1 MKSARLKTLALAS
14 PAILL
19 FGCGA
24 KEQTRPNIVF
34 FLVDD
39 YGWPESSV
47 PYGDEVYP
55 RNLEFHT
62 PNMERLARKGVMMTN
77 AYACPVSTPTR
88 TAIMSGMNAVH
99 SHITNWVSMA
109 KDEPADA
116 VGGLNGNGVF
126 QDLATD
132 VFMRPDWNINGLCP
146 DIPESEGI
154 NDVAV
159 ATPMVRLLRDAGY
172 YTIHVGKAHWA
183 SAGVPGASPYNMGFA
198 VNVAGN
204 NAGHPKSYLGEE
216 NYGNTKEGWTMAAV
230 QNMAEYYGT
239 ETFLTEALTREA
251 LKTLEYPVSHHQ
263 PFYLYMAHYATHT
276 PIQKDSRFY
285 DSYADMG
292 LDDGQ
297 MKFSSM
303 VEGVDKSLG
312 DLIDYLEEKGIADN
326 TIIIF
331 MADNGGNADNP
342 AKGGVPHTC
351 CAPLREGKGSCY
363 QGGIRVPMMVYW
375 PGKTAPGT
383 RVNTPTMPEDL
394 FPTILQMGGVKDWK
408 TVQKVDGKSLV
419 DLFVKGSQLA
429 GRESFA
435 SQKEANAFVVPESV
449 SGIDPSRELVFHY
462 PHQWKVEYRP
472 EVDFLSTIIKGDW
485 KLVYVMMNT
494 VPGMHVLDGV
504 PFELYNIKEDIGETK
519 NLASEYPEKVSELAK
534 ALGERLR
541 AWDAPMPV
549 LRSTGEKVAWPDEVL
564 KNN

>member
-1 MKSARLKTLALAS
+1 MMQRFRLLLL
-14 PAILL
+14 LL
-19 FGCGA
+19 FPLTVFADGIEEVSDTSVARHFDMEEVTVVGFKQDA
-24 KEQTRPNIVF
+24 LGRDPIAVTSLSEAFVHNMEMTSIKDLGYTVPNFYIPEYGSRQTSPVF
-34 FLVDD
+34 VRGVGSKTNGPTVGFYIDGVPHMERSSFDD
-39 YGWPESSV
+39 DLFDLSALEVLRGPQGTLYG
-47 PYGDEVYP
+47 
-55 RNLEFHT
+55 RNCIGGIINAYTHT
-62 PNMERLARKGVMMTN
+62 PFDFQGTRVKAGYGRYNDLVVN
-77 AYACPVSTPTR
+77 AYNYT
-88 TAIMSGMNAVH
+88 
-99 SHITNWVSMA
+99 
-109 KDEPADA
+109 K
-116 VGGLNGNGVF
+116 LN
-126 QDLATD
+126 D
-132 VFMRPDWNINGLCP
+132 R
-146 DIPESEGI
+146 
-154 NDVAV
+154 
-159 ATPMVRLLRDAGY
+159 
-172 YTIHVGKAHWA
+172 
-183 SAGVPGASPYNMGFA
+183 MGFA

-312 DLIDYLEEKGIADN
+312 DLMDYLEDKGIADN

-408 TVQKVDGKSLV
+408 TVQNIDGKSLV

-429 GRESFA
+429 GRESFS

-519 NLASEYPEKVSELAK
+519 NLAAEYPEKVAELAK
-534 ALGERLR
+534 ALGDRLR

-549 LRSTGEKVAWPDEVL
+549 LRSTGEKVAWPDEVDR
-564 KNN
+564 